1 MNAPR
6 IENAD
11 RGITLNKS
19 LAWTVL
25 VAWSTAIFWGG
36 TTVQGLRSAT
46 VDLAEAQQGLAV
58 SAREDRLQLQAKDN
72 EQDERIRALETTAAR
87 ADERMLNVI
96 DLFKRIDARL
106 ARIEQHGEDRP

>member
-25 VAWSTAIFWGG
+25 VAWSTAIFWG
-36 TTVQGLRSAT
+36 
-46 VDLAEAQQGLAV
+46 
-58 SAREDRLQLQAKDN
+58 
-72 EQDERIRALETTAAR
+72 
-87 ADERMLNVI
+87 
-96 DLFKRIDARL
+96 
-106 ARIEQHGEDRP
+106 